1 MRFPRTA
8 PVRRNTC
15 RVLAVTALLG
25 LLIRLEADPTPPS
38 EPVLRIRHVEAPHP
52 LPFNTNT
59 FAYSLDLDGNAVVD
73 FFMIFHPSD
82 FGPRI
87 QPNGRNRQ
95 AAMLSMPPDFGSW
108 VAPFR
113 DGEIIGGDLPERIVW
128 VDRDTPN
135 HNPAFPGASTLNAC
149 AVTSEFVCI
158 GLFTN
163 MVAYMAV
170 QFESGL
176 GRHFGWVRIDARLPG
191 GVVIDWAYDTR
202 PGIPIRAGAMPGQ
215 GMLAL
220 QPPVVCDGVLW
231 LTVSGQLGK
240 KVILEKSED
249 FGDWT
254 AVSTNVSPFQ
264 TGLLLGQQ
272 PPHAFFRAVETE

>member
-1 MRFPRTA
+1 M
-8 PVRRNTC
+8 
-15 RVLAVTALLG
+15 
-25 LLIRLEADPTPPS
+25 
-38 EPVLRIRHVEAPHP
+38 
-52 LPFNTNT
+52 
-59 FAYSLDLDGNAVVD
+59 DLDGNAIVD

-82 FGPRI
+82 YGPRI
-87 QPNGRNRQ
+87 QPNGRNSQ
-95 AAMLSMPPDFGSW
+95 AAVLAMPPDFGSW
-108 VAPFR
+108 VTPFR
-113 DGEIIGGDLPERIVW
+113 NGEIIGSDLPEAIVW

-170 QFESGL
+170 QFESDS

-220 QPPVVCDGVLW
+220 QPPVICDGVLW

-249 FGDWT
+249 FSGWR
-254 AVSTNVSPFQ
+254 AVSTNISPFQ
-264 TGLLLGQQ
+264 TGLLLAAE
-272 PPHAFFRAVETE
+272 PLRAFFRAVEAE